1 MSIGVDETTPK
12 AESEIPIA
20 NYLSMMKGNDPV
32 VRIVVLAIACH
43 VLGVFE
49 KASTAMC

>member
-1 MSIGVDETTPK
+1 MSIGVNET
-12 AESEIPIA
+12 SETEDSAIPLT
-20 NYLSMMKGNDPV
+20 NYVTLLKGNDPL
-32 VRIVVLAIACH
+32 VRVVVLTIACH

>member
-1 MSIGVDETTPK
+1 MSIGVPDDSAV
-12 AESEIPIA
+12 AEKEVPISQ
-20 NYLSMMKGNDPV
+20 YISMMKGNDPF